1 MVAVPTAAPTSAPP
15 AAPATVLVVFPPINW
30 PATAPVPAP
39 TNAPLNPRWFCW
51 VAQPATSMV
60 VNAAKK
66 TLQDMACSI
75 ANMGADFL
83 RLSESCRL
91 RCYLLALAFP
101 PPVRLAQVIDALVET
116 CSLLDLTSTD

>member
-1 MVAVPTAAPTSAPP
+1 VVAVPTAAPTSAPP

-51 VAQPATSMV
+51 VAQPATSIV

-66 TLQDMACSI
+66 TLQDMACSNAGIAGI

-83 RLSESCRL
+83 RLSESCRFGATSVPSHFHHPSVPL
-91 RCYLLALAFP
+91 R
-101 PPVRLAQVIDALVET
+101 
-116 CSLLDLTSTD
+116 